1 MKGITFE
8 SLKPEHAAIAAH
20 LRKADLD
27 EINLLS
33 RLSPDIAVA
42 YSIAASEKGYAVFC
56 NGELCA
62 IFGVSGG
69 VIWLVGTDTISKHP
83 IAFYRISRLCFK
95 NLCKGYSRLENFV
108 DARNFL
114 SLRWLKWLGFK
125 IEPAQQINNGMFH
138 YVHWE
143 VEN

>member
-114 SLRWLKWLGFK
+114 SLRWLKWLGFDVQP
-125 IEPAQQINNGMFH
+125 IGFLDGIQIFH
-138 YVHWE
+138 AKWE
-143 VEN
+143 EAA